1 MRLCGYYTKKR
12 MDKGCKKI
20 VPLGKER
27 DGQRLMTSF
36 FKRLM
41 QPQQDPK
48 LLRQGGL
55 RDASQPQGT
64 GSRKQARVRLNRDL
78 MENMVKVR
86 ALSQNSTDLLER
98 QIEVS
103 GVPVAILMCEGM
115 VNLQLFTQI
124 LVRPLTE
131 LSLENADG
139 EAVARWVSR
148 ETVLSGDQKEFF
160 TYDELFSFLM
170 AGFVVLL
177 IDGVDRGIA
186 CGMQGYSFRSVSEPS
201 TEMNITG
208 SREGFVEPIRVNQT
222 MIRRRLRS
230 PSLKFE
236 MYPIGEKS
244 RTDICLVYLTDTA
257 DPRMVEEV
265 KRRLGKLSSDILLSQ
280 GYLRPYLEGQPL
292 SPFSSVGTTERPD
305 TLCAK
310 INEGRIGILVDGTPF
325 ALVVPYLFE
334 EHFQSMDDYSYR
346 PYYGSFIRLLKYF
359 AFLLSIFLPGG
370 YVAITS
376 FSPEMLPD
384 SLLFNIAASEQ
395 QTPFSMMTE
404 ALVIHLIYE
413 IMREAGLRLPRP
425 VGHAVNI
432 IGALVI
438 GDAAVKAGIIGSSM
452 VMVVALTALSSF
464 VVPSLY
470 EPAAILKFV
479 FILVGGTWGLF
490 GISVGF
496 VLLLTNLCALE
507 SLGVPVMAP
516 LSPCAPADLRDGL
529 WRTGWKKLG
538 SFRLRIQ
545 DLPGS
550 GWKQQEQGGK
560 EDE

>member
-1 MRLCGYYTKKR
+1 
-12 MDKGCKKI
+12 MDKGYKKI

-148 ETVLSGDQKEFF
+148 QTVLSGDQKEFF

-334 EHFQSMDDYSYR
+334 EHFQSMDDNSYR

-384 SLLFNIAASEQ
+384 TLLFNIAASEQ

-425 VGHAVNI
+425 VGHAVSI

-470 EPAAILKFV
+470 EPAAVLKFV

-496 VLLLTNLCALE
+496 VLLLTNLCSLE

-550 GWKQQEQGGK
+550 GWKQQKQGGK

>member
-1 MRLCGYYTKKR
+1 MRILYKEKNGQGSQKF
-12 MDKGCKKI
+12 

-139 EAVARWVSR
+139 EAIARWVSR

-425 VGHAVNI
+425 VGHAVSI

-507 SLGVPVMAP
+507 SLGVPIMAP

>member
-1 MRLCGYYTKKR
+1 MRILYKEKNGQGSQKF
-12 MDKGCKKI
+12 

-425 VGHAVNI
+425 VGHAVSI

-560 EDE
+560 ENE

>member
-1 MRLCGYYTKKR
+1 

-78 MENMVKVR
+78 MENMFKVR

-425 VGHAVNI
+425 VGHAVSI

>member
-1 MRLCGYYTKKR
+1 M
-12 MDKGCKKI
+12 
-20 VPLGKER
+20 GKER

-384 SLLFNIAASEQ
+384 TLLFNIAASEQ

-425 VGHAVNI
+425 VGHAVSI

-470 EPAAILKFV
+470 EPAAVLKFV

-550 GWKQQEQGGK
+550 GWKQQKQGGK
-560 EDE
+560 ADE

>member
-1 MRLCGYYTKKR
+1 

-201 TEMNITG
+201 SEMNITG

-404 ALVIHLIYE
+404 ALVLHLIYE

-425 VGHAVNI
+425 VGHAVSI

-470 EPAAILKFV
+470 EPAAILKLV

-507 SLGVPVMAP
+507 SLGVPIMAP

>member
-1 MRLCGYYTKKR
+1 MRILYKEKNGQ
-12 MDKGCKKI
+12 GLQKKI

-148 ETVLSGDQKEFF
+148 QTVLSGDQKEFF

-425 VGHAVNI
+425 VGHAVSI

>member
-1 MRLCGYYTKKR
+1 

-222 MIRRRLRS
+222 LIRRRLRS

-265 KRRLGKLSSDILLSQ
+265 KRRLGKLNSDILLSQ

-425 VGHAVNI
+425 VGHAVSI

>member
-1 MRLCGYYTKKR
+1 
-12 MDKGCKKI
+12 MDKGCKKKI

-27 DGQRLMTSF
+27 DGPRLMTSF

-280 GYLRPYLEGQPL
+280 GYLRPYLEGKPF

-425 VGHAVNI
+425 VGHAVSI

>member
-1 MRLCGYYTKKR
+1 

-359 AFLLSIFLPGG
+359 TFLLSIFLPGG

-384 SLLFNIAASEQ
+384 TLLFNIAASEQ

-425 VGHAVNI
+425 VGHAVSI

-550 GWKQQEQGGK
+550 GWKQQKQGGK

>member
-1 MRLCGYYTKKR
+1 MRILYKEKNGQ
-12 MDKGCKKI
+12 GLQKKI

-280 GYLRPYLEGQPL
+280 GYLRPYLEGKPF

-425 VGHAVNI
+425 VGHAVSI

>member
-1 MRLCGYYTKKR
+1 
-12 MDKGCKKI
+12 MDKGYKKI

-384 SLLFNIAASEQ
+384 TLLFNIAASEQ

-425 VGHAVNI
+425 VGHAVSI

-496 VLLLTNLCALE
+496 VLLLTNLCSLE

-550 GWKQQEQGGK
+550 GWKQQKQGGK

>member
-1 MRLCGYYTKKR
+1 

-148 ETVLSGDQKEFF
+148 ETVLSGDQKAFF

-222 MIRRRLRS
+222 LIRRRLRS

-425 VGHAVNI
+425 VGHAVSI

>member
-1 MRLCGYYTKKR
+1 

-222 MIRRRLRS
+222 MIRRRLCS

-425 VGHAVNI
+425 VGHAVSI

>member
-1 MRLCGYYTKKR
+1 

-425 VGHAVNI
+425 VGHAVSI

-507 SLGVPVMAP
+507 SLGVPAMAP

>member
-1 MRLCGYYTKKR
+1 
-12 MDKGCKKI
+12 MDKGYKKI

-36 FKRLM
+36 FKRLI

-425 VGHAVNI
+425 VGHAVSI

-496 VLLLTNLCALE
+496 VLLLTNLCTLE

-550 GWKQQEQGGK
+550 GWKQQKQGGK

>member
-1 MRLCGYYTKKR
+1 

-48 LLRQGGL
+48 LLRLGGL

-177 IDGVDRGIA
+177 IDGVNRGIA

-280 GYLRPYLEGQPL
+280 GYLRPYLEGQPF

-425 VGHAVNI
+425 VGHAVSI

>member
-1 MRLCGYYTKKR
+1 

-222 MIRRRLRS
+222 LIRRRLRS

-425 VGHAVNI
+425 VGHAVSI

-452 VMVVALTALSSF
+452 VMVVALTALSPF

>member
-1 MRLCGYYTKKR
+1 MRILYKEKNGQGSQKF
-12 MDKGCKKI
+12 

-280 GYLRPYLEGQPL
+280 GYLRPYLEGKPL

-425 VGHAVNI
+425 VGHAVSI

>member
-1 MRLCGYYTKKR
+1 
-12 MDKGCKKI
+12 MDKGYKKI

-148 ETVLSGDQKEFF
+148 QTVLSGDQKEFF

-384 SLLFNIAASEQ
+384 TLLFNIAASEQ

-425 VGHAVNI
+425 VGHAVSI

-550 GWKQQEQGGK
+550 GWKQQKQGGK

>member
-1 MRLCGYYTKKR
+1 

-425 VGHAVNI
+425 VGHAVSI

-507 SLGVPVMAP
+507 SLGVPIMAP
-516 LSPCAPADLRDGL
+516 LSPCAPADLRHGL

>member
-1 MRLCGYYTKKR
+1 MRILYKEKNGQGSQKF
-12 MDKGCKKI
+12 

-280 GYLRPYLEGQPL
+280 GYLRPYLEGQPF

-413 IMREAGLRLPRP
+413 TMREAGLRLPRP
-425 VGHAVNI
+425 VGHAVSI

>member
-1 MRLCGYYTKKR
+1 

-384 SLLFNIAASEQ
+384 TLLFNIAASEQ

-425 VGHAVNI
+425 VGHAVSI

-550 GWKQQEQGGK
+550 GWKQQKQGGK

>member
-1 MRLCGYYTKKR
+1 

-148 ETVLSGDQKEFF
+148 QTMLSGDQKEFF

-384 SLLFNIAASEQ
+384 TLLFNIAASEQ

-425 VGHAVNI
+425 VGHAVSI

-470 EPAAILKFV
+470 EPAAVLKFV

-550 GWKQQEQGGK
+550 GWKQQKQGGK

>member
-1 MRLCGYYTKKR
+1 

-148 ETVLSGDQKEFF
+148 ETVFSGDQKEFF

-425 VGHAVNI
+425 VGHAVSI

>member
-1 MRLCGYYTKKR
+1 MRILYKEKNGQ
-12 MDKGCKKI
+12 GLQKKI

-425 VGHAVNI
+425 VGHAVSI

>member
-1 MRLCGYYTKKR
+1 M
-12 MDKGCKKI
+12 
-20 VPLGKER
+20 
-27 DGQRLMTSF
+27 MTSF

-280 GYLRPYLEGQPL
+280 GYLRPYLEGQPF

-425 VGHAVNI
+425 VGHAVSI

>member
-1 MRLCGYYTKKR
+1 

-425 VGHAVNI
+425 VGHAVII

>member
-1 MRLCGYYTKKR
+1 

-115 VNLQLFTQI
+115 VNLQLFTQS

-346 PYYGSFIRLLKYF
+346 PYYGSFIRLLNYF

-425 VGHAVNI
+425 VGHAVSI

>member
-1 MRLCGYYTKKR
+1 

-64 GSRKQARVRLNRDL
+64 GSRKQARVRL
-78 MENMVKVR
+78 KVR

-425 VGHAVNI
+425 VGHAVSI

-507 SLGVPVMAP
+507 SLGVPIMAP

>member
-1 MRLCGYYTKKR
+1 

-325 ALVVPYLFE
+325 ALVVPYRFE

-425 VGHAVNI
+425 VGHAVSI

>member
-1 MRLCGYYTKKR
+1 
-12 MDKGCKKI
+12 MDKGCKKKI

-148 ETVLSGDQKEFF
+148 QTVLSGDQKEFF

-280 GYLRPYLEGQPL
+280 GYLRPYLEGKPL

-425 VGHAVNI
+425 VGHAVSI

-507 SLGVPVMAP
+507 SLGVPIMAP

>member
-1 MRLCGYYTKKR
+1 

-201 TEMNITG
+201 TEMNITS

-222 MIRRRLRS
+222 LIRRRLRS

-425 VGHAVNI
+425 VGHAVSI